1 MVFFP
6 PREIVAALIT
16 PGVTMDYAADIIEEH
31 VLHRRAK
38 GDSLIDVSNTM
49 NQIEKRVR
57 PNSVYVSFP
66 ADGTGSSS
74 CPSRA
79 PGTVHYKHTASIRV
93 DSSADASRAPRFC
106 FDDDATAVFDLRAD
120 AVDSASPRGDPGVC
134 FEPRGA
140 APREEARTR
149 RQRNPGSRRLRGD
162 RR

>member
-57 PNSVYVSFP
+57 HERVGSVHS
-66 ADGTGSSS
+66 
-74 CPSRA
+74 
-79 PGTVHYKHTASIRV
+79 
-93 DSSADASRAPRFC
+93 
-106 FDDDATAVFDLRAD
+106 
-120 AVDSASPRGDPGVC
+120 
-134 FEPRGA
+134 
-140 APREEARTR
+140 
-149 RQRNPGSRRLRGD
+149 
-162 RR
+162 